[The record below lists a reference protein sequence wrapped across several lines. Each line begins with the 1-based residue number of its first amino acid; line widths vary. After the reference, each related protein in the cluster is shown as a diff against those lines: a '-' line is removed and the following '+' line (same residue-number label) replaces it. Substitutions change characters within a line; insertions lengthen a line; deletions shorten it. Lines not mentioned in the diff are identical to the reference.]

1 MLYNT
6 WAMSPDLSAD
16 QSVRANDEQATAKR
30 AALLNLPYQDS
41 RGWSQQ
47 AELFSDILPVA
58 EMYQLHA
65 VPVSM
70 DSGRMAFAI
79 TTTTPQPNMS
89 KLRGRFPE
97 YHVSFVL
104 ITESGFKELMLR
116 HDPPKVVHYDD
127 IAIKTEGQSDTLESV
142 SATLETVKSDDIL
155 DYLITQ
161 ADKLSASDIHLE
173 NEKDFVRMR
182 FRVDGTLHTIGRL
195 SKDKYRQLNSSV
207 AVRANISVASPEPQ
221 TGHLNHEFALPGG
234 GHKTLNMR
242 IETVPTDHGQ
252 DSVIRLFS
260 IERELMKLEALGLS
274 DRHRAEIDE
283 LIRHP
288 HGLALVVGPTGSG
301 KTTTLYS
308 ILDQLNQSTRKIIT
322 LEDPV
327 EYNFDGVTQI
337 PVRAKSG
344 DTSFAD
350 ELRAVLRLD
359 PDVIMVGEIRD
370 VDTAKTALQ
379 AALTGHLV
387 LSTFHAADSVA
398 ALMRLLDTIGDNPLF
413 ANALRLVVAQR
424 LVRRLDD
431 ATKQPYQPDE
441 RLREELA
448 QVINTLPEG
457 MERPDINQIQ
467 LFNPGKS
474 EAVPF
479 GYVGRMMLAEQ
490 LPITPAIQ
498 TLLRTDPSK
507 VKPDDI
513 RAVAQGEGMMSMLQ
527 DGVLKAIA
535 GQTSIEEVYRVVDV

>member
-1 MLYNT
+1 
-6 WAMSPDLSAD
+6 MSPDLSAD
-16 QSVRANDEQATAKR
+16 QSVRDNDESSTAKR
-30 AALLNLPYQDS
+30 AGLLGLAYQDS
-41 RGWSQQ
+41 RNWSQSVD
-47 AELFSDILPVA
+47 LISDVLAVD
-58 EMYQLHA
+58 EMYGLHT
-65 VPVSM
+65 VPVVVAN
-70 DSGRMAFAI
+70 GRMTFAI
-79 TTTTPQPNMS
+79 TTTTPQPNMA
-89 KLRGRFPE
+89 KLRARFPE
-97 YHVSFVL
+97 YHVNFIL
-104 ITESGFKELMLR
+104 ISESGFKELMLR
-116 HDPPKVVHYDD
+116 HDPPKTVHYDD
-127 IAIKTEGQSDTLESV
+127 IAIKTEGQSDTLEAV
-142 SATLETVKSDDIL
+142 SATLETVRSDDIL

-182 FRVDGTLHTIGRL
+182 FRVDGTLHAIGQL

-207 AVRANISVASPEPQ
+207 AVRANISVAAPEPQ
-221 TGHLNHEFALPGG
+221 TGHLSHEFTFPDGTT
-234 GHKTLNMR
+234 KTLNMR

-274 DRHRAEIDE
+274 QRHKEEIDE

-288 HGLALVVGPTGSG
+288 HGLVLVVGPTGSG

-308 ILDQLNQSTRKIIT
+308 ILDQLNEPTRKIIT

-370 VDTAKTALQ
+370 IDTAKTALQ

-387 LSTFHAADSVA
+387 LSTFHAADAVA
-398 ALMRLLDTIGDNPLF
+398 ALMRLLDTIGTNPLF
-413 ANALRLVVAQR
+413 SNALRLVVAQR

-431 ATKQPYQPDE
+431 ATRQPYEPDE
-441 RLREELA
+441 RMRTEL
-448 QVINTLPEG
+448 QSVIDGLPEG
-457 MERPDINQIQ
+457 VQRPDLNQVQ
-467 LFNPGKS
+467 LFQPGKS
-474 EAVPF
+474 EAAPF

-498 TLLRTDPSK
+498 AILRQDPSK
-507 VKPDDI
+507 VRPEDI
-513 RAVAQGEGMMSMLQ
+513 RATAKGEGMLSMLE
-527 DGVLKAIA
+527 DGVLKALT
-535 GQTSIEEVYRVVDV
+535 GQTSIEEVYRVVDI

>member
-1 MLYNT
+1 MP
-6 WAMSPDLSAD
+6 PDLSAD
-16 QSVRANDEQATAKR
+16 QSVRDSDEQSTAKR
-30 AALLNLPYQDS
+30 AGLLGLAYQDS
-41 RGWSQQ
+41 RGWTEQV
-47 AELFSDILPVA
+47 ELLGDILPVDD
-58 EMYQLHA
+58 MYGLHA
-65 VPVSM
+65 VPISV
-70 DSGRMAFAI
+70 DSGRMTFAI
-79 TTTTPQPNMS
+79 TTATPQPNMT
-89 KLRGRFPE
+89 KLRSRFPE
-97 YHVSFVL
+97 YHVNFVL
-104 ITESGFKELMLR
+104 ISESGFKELMRR
-116 HDPPKVVHYDD
+116 HDPPKSVHYDD
-127 IAIKTEGQSDTLESV
+127 IDIKTEGQSDTLEVV

-182 FRVDGTLHTIGRL
+182 FRVDGTLHNIGRL

-207 AVRANISVASPEPQ
+207 AVRANISVASPDPQ
-221 TGHLNHEFALPGG
+221 TGHLNHEFAYPDGS
-234 GHKTLNMR
+234 HKTLNMR

-260 IERELMKLEALGLS
+260 IDRELMKLEALGLS
-274 DRHRAEIDE
+274 QRHRTEIDE

-288 HGLALVVGPTGSG
+288 HGLVLVVGPTGSG

-308 ILDQLNQSTRKIIT
+308 ILDQLNQPTRKIIT

-387 LSTFHAADSVA
+387 LSTFHAADAVA

-431 ATKQPYQPDE
+431 STKQPYQPDE
-441 RLREELA
+441 RLRGELQA
-448 QVINTLPEG
+448 VIDGLPEG
-457 MERPDINQIQ
+457 VDRPDLSQIQ
-467 LFNPGKS
+467 LFQPGKS
-474 EAVPF
+474 ETVPF

-490 LPITPAIQ
+490 LPITPRVQA
-498 TLLRTDPSK
+498 LLRDDPAK
-507 VKPDDI
+507 VRPEDI
-513 RAVAQGEGMMSMLQ
+513 KAAAQAEGMTTMLE
-527 DGVLKAIA
+527 DGVLKALA
-535 GQTSIEEVYRVVDV
+535 GQTSIEEVYRVVDI